1 MFKDDKGELS
11 YKDEYAWEEVCRNPK
26 NELISVFK
34 DGKLTVSQT
43 LAEIR
48 AVLHKGEF

>member
-1 MFKDDKGELS
+1 MIKVSLG
-11 YKDEYAWEEVCRNPK
+11 YKDEYAWEEGNIRILGNFC
-26 NELISVFK
+26 FQ

-48 AVLHKGEF
+48 QCYEGEF